1 MITFE
6 FPNKKG
12 CLSTSLFVSLVSIRQ
27 PEQPGHLA
35 SKAEQ
40 RLGLEQQQDS
50 ELAAQEPG
58 VASVVASE
66 LVGSKQ
72 ALEQGRAVGRAS
84 AVQQGRELGVAARV
98 AELGVAAIAVQQGQ
112 GREQQPGAW
121 VQPEQQTTGAW
132 ERWQQGN
139 QRQPA
144 HRLVR

>member
-1 MITFE
+1 MNLLI
-6 FPNKKG
+6 KKG

-40 RLGLEQQQDS
+40 QLEPEQQQDS
-50 ELAAQEPG
+50 ELAEPLA
-58 VASVVASE
+58 VAEPSVVASADLPE
-66 LVGSKQ
+66 RAVAAKQ
-72 ALEQGRAVGRAS
+72 EERIAFAASRAVGLTS
-84 AVQQGRELGVAARV
+84 AVLRRRGLGAAARV
-98 AELGVAAIAVQQGQ
+98 AKLGAVAIAVQQGQ
-112 GREQQPGAW
+112 EQQPG
-121 VQPEQQTTGAW
+121 QQRPGAW

>member
-1 MITFE
+1 MNLLI
-6 FPNKKG
+6 KKG

-40 RLGLEQQQDS
+40 HLEPEQQQDS
-50 ELAAQEPG
+50 GLAEPLAVAEPSVAALADPLELA
-58 VASVVASE
+58 VAA
-66 LVGSKQ
+66 KQ
-72 ALEQGRAVGRAS
+72 AGRIAVAALRAVGPAS
-84 AVQQGRELGVAARV
+84 AVRRLRELGVAARV
-98 AELGVAAIAVQQGQ
+98 AELAAVAIAGQ
-112 GREQQPGAW
+112 HGQEQPGL
-121 VQPEQQTTGAW
+121 QRPGAW